1 MKRTIR
7 TNGTKQKV
15 MIGLMA
21 AALVLGPVQANAGFW
36 SEAFHITKQVVH
48 FGTRVAKKVIAPATI
63 AGSAVMGGVRAYA
76 DDKPA
81 GEIFTSAVA
90 EGVDCA
96 VEVVE
101 DTVHDVQDIGR
112 FAIKAGADAYHV
124 IQE

>member
-36 SEAFHITKQVVH
+36 SKEFHVTK
-48 FGTRVAKKVIAPATI
+48 RVAKKVITPANI
-63 AGSAVMGGVRAYA
+63 LRSMLPVLNVYA

-81 GEIFTSAVA
+81 GEVLTGVAA
-90 EGVDCA
+90 EGVHRA
-96 VEVVE
+96 VGA
-101 DTVHDVQDIGR
+101 VQDIR
-112 FAIKAGADAYHV
+112 EDTLPADVAAYRAIED
-124 IQE
+124 